1 MNKWS
6 TITSMRTGDTVYYR
20 KHPSGLPMYVWPKPK
35 FATAYAVF
43 ATKYGAIDNAF
54 VADGDTDITVLP
66 AGIAH
71 YLEHKLFEN
80 EDCDAFERYAA
91 TGANANAYTSF
102 DHTAYL
108 FTCTQNVG
116 ESLEVLLDFV
126 QDPYFTDQTVE
137 KERGIIGQEIR
148 MGEDSPSRR
157 VFTNLMTALYHN
169 HPVNIDIAGTVDSIA
184 QITPELLYRCY
195 HHFYNLHN
203 MVLVVSGNV
212 TCERVDAVADRLL
225 KPCEQKIPQRA
236 PLCEPKQAVQPRIEE
251 QMPVATPL
259 FSLGYKV
266 KRNTEAGL
274 EEESATAIA
283 AASVLED
290 LLGGKASPL
299 YADLMEKGWINQS
312 FEVGYWCGPGHGVW
326 MVSGESA
333 YPEQVCD
340 AFRSE
345 VERLK
350 RDGIDPERF
359 EECRK
364 AVYGRMISQ
373 TDSVEGCGDLLIDAH
388 LCGRNPFSILDEVA
402 TLDIQSVYERLKTD
416 FIPESSALSL
426 IMPNEGE

>member
-1 MNKWS
+1 MNKWTAIKS
-6 TITSMRTGDTVYYR
+6 ERMDDTIYYR
-20 KHPSGLPMYVWPKPK
+20 KHPSGLPMYVWHKPK

-54 VADGDTDITVLP
+54 IEDGSTETTVLP

-80 EDCDAFERYAA
+80 EECDAFERYAA

-108 FTCTQNVG
+108 FTCTQNVDQ
-116 ESLEVLLDFV
+116 SLEVLLDFV
-126 QDPYFTDQTVE
+126 QDPYFTEQTVE

-157 VFTNLMTALYHN
+157 VFTNLMTALYHR
-169 HPVNIDIAGTVDSIA
+169 HPVNIDIAGTVESIA
-184 QITPELLYRCY
+184 QITPDLLYRCY

-203 MVLVVSGNV
+203 MVLAVSGNI
-212 TCERVDAVADRLL
+212 TCEQVDAIADRLL
-225 KPCEQKIPQRA
+225 KPCEAKVPQRA
-236 PLCEPKQAVQPRIEE
+236 PLCEPKEAVRPRIEE

-266 KRNTEAGL
+266 KRNTEEGL
-274 EEESATAIA
+274 TEESAKQIA
-283 AASVLED
+283 AAAILEE
-290 LLGGKASPL
+290 LLGGKASLL
-299 YADLMEKGWINQS
+299 YADLMEKGWINSS

-326 MVSGESA
+326 MISGESA
-333 YPEQVCD
+333 YPEQVCE
-340 AFRSE
+340 AFHGE

-350 RDGIDPERF
+350 REGVPFDRF
-359 EECRK
+359 EESRK
-364 AVYGRMISQ
+364 TVYGRMISQ

-388 LCGRNPFSILDEVA
+388 LCGRSPFSILDEVA
-402 TLDIQSVYERLKTD
+402 VLDIQSVYERLNSD
-416 FIPESSALSL
+416 FDCDACALSL
-426 IMPNEGE
+426 ILPNKGE

>member
-1 MNKWS
+1 MNKW
-6 TITSMRTGDTVYYR
+6 TAITSTRTGDTVYYR

-54 VADGDTDITVLP
+54 VADGDTDVTVLP

-108 FTCTQNVG
+108 FTCTQNVS

-126 QDPYFTDQTVE
+126 QDPYFTEQTVE

-203 MVLVVSGNV
+203 MVLVVAGNA
-212 TCERVDAVADRLL
+212 TCEQVDAVADRLL
-225 KPCEQKIPQRA
+225 KPCEEKIPQRA
-236 PLCEPKQAVQPRIEE
+236 PLCEPKEAVQPRIEE
-251 QMPVATPL
+251 RMPVATSL

-266 KRNTEAGL
+266 KRNTEEGL
-274 EEESATAIA
+274 TEESVTEIA
-283 AASVLED
+283 AAAILED

-333 YPEQVCD
+333 HPEQVCN
-340 AFRSE
+340 AFCAE

-426 IMPNEGE
+426 IINEGE